1 MASTQLKPKSLSLLQ
16 EQQPDTFINDCAMQL
31 AIVLE
36 PALVSRSPAPIRLLS
51 KVMQR
56 MVR

>member
-1 MASTQLKPKSLSLLQ
+1 MTPKVLALLQ
-16 EQQPDTFINDCAMQL
+16 EQQPDAFIDDCAMQL

-36 PALVSRSPAPIRLLS
+36 PALVSRSPAPVRLLS

-56 MVR
+56 LVR